1 MTDEIQHP
9 KGVSDNRYLYYPDH
23 LVKLPTQGNILEAV
37 TSFLTEPLWSG
48 LFGAALHVLRSRN
61 TQGLGSD
68 SDRELYEETGMMRD
82 ESVAE
87 FVTRITGEPRL
98 VDNILS
104 GMMHGIYGGDVH
116 KLSAK
121 QTVLEKMWYFRNYP
135 VPRDQQNKMQS
146 LWSYQD
152 EWYLVCDLMMS
163 PNRLKIIELAEHAVD
178 WKLLAFE
185 DGLVSLV
192 RGLARDLQKKSNV
205 TFKLNSPVTS
215 LEHKKGEILV
225 SRHIREPSLM

>member
-1 MTDEIQHP
+1 MTDKIQHP
-9 KGVSDNRYLYYPDH
+9 RGVSDNRYLYYPDH
-23 LVKLPTQGNILEAV
+23 LVKLPSRGGILGAAK
-37 TSFLTEPLWSG
+37 SFLTEPLWSG
-48 LFGAALHVLRSRN
+48 VLGGALHLLRTRN
-61 TQGLGSD
+61 TQGVDG
-68 SDRELYEETGMMRD
+68 DREHYEETGMMPD

-87 FVTRITGEPRL
+87 FVTRITGEPRF

-121 QTVLEKMWYFRNYP
+121 QTILEKMWYFHNYP
-135 VPRDQQNKMQS
+135 VPRDQQSKMQP

-152 EWYLVCDLMMS
+152 EWYLVCDMMMS

-185 DGLVSLV
+185 DGLVSLIRGLV
-192 RGLARDLQKKSNV
+192 RGLEKKRNV
-205 TFKLNSPVTS
+205 TFEFNSPVTS

-225 SRHIREPSLM
+225 SLHIREPSLM